1 MNTVTS
7 ENRNEPRYVGDA
19 SARWPDGRPLCGH
32 DKGHDAEGIHIGYCR
47 NTAGMRTPHF
57 GIGSCWS
64 HGGTSPSHVA
74 KAERETAA
82 AALRTYGLPREIDPV
97 SALFEE
103 VHRTAG
109 AVAWLGE
116 IVALIDPENLVWG
129 VTQETDSQSG
139 EFPGLDTVRQAKP
152 VVWLEL
158 YRLERKHLVDVCK
171 TVVSLQLED
180 RRDRAGR
187 QQAAQMFLLMEAMLT
202 DSSAALS
209 ASQQAAMRRALLVQ
223 VEALDGPPRRS
234 KVIAGEVAGV

>member
-1 MNTVTS
+1 MTAHWWTHRCGYAVLAAGITARTRMVCPS
-7 ENRNEPRYVGDA
+7 RSGCGEIGAAGASWTCDTEPVYSAGD
-19 SARWPDGRPLCGH
+19 
-32 DKGHDAEGIHIGYCR
+32 Y
-47 NTAGMRTPHF
+47 
-57 GIGSCWS
+57 
-64 HGGTSPSHVA
+64 
-74 KAERETAA
+74 TAA
-82 AALRTYGLPREIDPV
+82 AALRTYGRPREIDPV

-139 EFPGLDTVRQAKP
+139 EFPGLDTVRQARP